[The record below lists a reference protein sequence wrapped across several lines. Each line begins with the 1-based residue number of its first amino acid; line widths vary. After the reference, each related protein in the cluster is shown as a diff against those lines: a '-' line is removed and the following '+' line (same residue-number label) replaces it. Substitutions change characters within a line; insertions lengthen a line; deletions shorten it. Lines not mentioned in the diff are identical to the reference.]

1 METSTL
7 NRIRKGAVTALPQ
20 PQSTDRY
27 LNTAQ
32 AAHEIGMSKSWV
44 EKGRIYGYGPPFIQ
58 LKRPG
63 SKAGPVRYR
72 LSGLQRWMEEQ
83 QYQPEG
89 ARHG

>member
-1 METSTL
+1 METSTFD
-7 NRIRKGAVTALPQ
+7 RARKSAVTASPQ
-20 PQSTDRY
+20 LKSTDRY

-58 LKRPG
+58 LKRSG

-83 QYQPEG
+83 QCLPEE